1 MSNLAYLALG
11 SNIEPE
17 QNLKKAVALLAAS
30 SRVLAVS
37 PVWET
42 PALNRPDQ
50 PNFLNAA
57 TLVETNQ
64 NAAAF
69 KRQVIRR
76 IEDELGRVR
85 TADKYAPR
93 PIDIDIMFFNRQ
105 IFELDNH
112 HIPDPEVLERPFV
125 AIPLAQIAPD
135 YCHPETGQTLRD
147 IAGQFKVAE
156 TDMRVQP
163 GISQTLAR
171 LVEN

>member
-1 MSNLAYLALG
+1 MPNLAYLSLG

-17 QNLKKAVALLAAS
+17 QNLKKAVALVAAS

-42 PALNRPDQ
+42 PPLNRPDQ

-57 TLVETNQ
+57 TVVETNQ
-64 NAAAF
+64 NAEVF
-69 KRQVIRR
+69 KRQVIHR
-76 IEDELGRVR
+76 IESELGRVR
-85 TADKYAPR
+85 TDDKYAPR

-105 IFELDNH
+105 IFDLDNR

-135 YCHPETGQTLRD
+135 YRHPETGQTLRD
-147 IAGQFKVAE
+147 IAGRFKVTQA
-156 TDMRVQP
+156 DMHMQP
-163 GISQTLAR
+163 SISQTLAGF
-171 LVEN
+171 VEN